1 MVEIK
6 SALDFLDLG
15 ERVAEVLIFGEVLI
29 NRVSL
34 ILIKSDLVAMSLIL
48 IRKSS
53 RRKKIKKSSLK
64 EVDWKIEVYPDL

>member
-1 MVEIK
+1 MIESKGGVVEIK

-34 ILIKSDLVAMSLIL
+34 ILIKSNLVAMSLIL
-48 IRKSS
+48 IKKNS
-53 RRKKIKKSSLK
+53 R
-64 EVDWKIEVYPDL
+64 